1 MTATLSLVFFLSG
14 VLPIVTAFRQW
25 RRNVLVHCRMKRA
38 NEIDPEA
45 TFAPKSWGPNWPIV
59 GFFLDH
65 LSQIFWILTIVV
77 STLCVSATKKMQNN
91 YSDLLS
97 LWPFF
102 LVRLPSHIHCRTC
115 IKWSCDQ
122 FGGRSLKNIF
132 LNVFG
137 KRFSS
142 LEYAA
147 CFYSYRVPLVVVEM
161 RNALLN
167 SCDDFSSRYF
177 ARSSSTLETFH

>member
-1 MTATLSLVFFLSG
+1 MYWCTVKWREPMKLTQKPHSPQSLEGQIGPSWVF
-14 VLPIVTAFRQW
+14 
-25 RRNVLVHCRMKRA
+25 
-38 NEIDPEA
+38 
-45 TFAPKSWGPNWPIV
+45 
-59 GFFLDH
+59 FFLDH

-102 LVRLPSHIHCRTC
+102 LVCLPSHIHCRTC

-142 LEYAA
+142 PEYAA

-161 RNALLN
+161 RYALLN